1 MSKAPAIQIKEQIV
15 AHLQTFAGSAS
26 DSGFS
31 IDVSSDQ
38 IRGILDLSGAP
49 KGLFGITVSA
59 EDQGDWAG
67 NTGRILV
74 SIKPSITVFTHLD
87 EDLDGA
93 VCDSLVSDVLTIMQ
107 SMVYNL
113 EGWNVA
119 WNGNWQITDTAM
131 DNSFRQ
137 VVLSAVLPIT
147 RKSQT

>member
-1 MSKAPAIQIKEQIV
+1 MKAPAIQIKEQIV
-15 AHLQTFAGSAS
+15 EHLKSHAGSAS
-26 DSGFS
+26 ESGFS
-31 IDVSSDQ
+31 IDVPEDQ

-74 SIKPSITVFTHLD
+74 SIKPSITIFTHLD

-93 VCDSLVSDVLTIMQ
+93 LCDSLVSDVLTIMQ
-107 SMVYNL
+107 SMVYDL

-119 WNGNWQITDTAM
+119 WNGNWQVTDTAM
-131 DNSFRQ
+131 DTSFRQ
-137 VVLSAVLPIT
+137 AVLTAVLPIT
-147 RKSQT
+147 KR